1 MPFSQACENNKL
13 PILEVLKRHLKRHLK
28 SPQTL
33 LEIASGTGQ
42 HAVYFAEAMPFL
54 TWQATDIPENL
65 ATLSPRIEAANLA
78 NIPPPKPLDV
88 NGQWPM
94 GIVDTVFS
102 ANCLHIVATDSVEN
116 FFAGVGMQLRAGGLL
131 MVYGPFKYDGQFT
144 SESNDRFDDWLKERN
159 PQSGIRDFEWV
170 NSLADRAGLDLL
182 EDNPMPANN
191 QLLVWQS
198 RSGSVVS

>member
-1 MPFSQACENNKL
+1 
-13 PILEVLKRHLKRHLK
+13 
-28 SPQTL
+28 
-33 LEIASGTGQ
+33 
-42 HAVYFAEAMPFL
+42 
-54 TWQATDIPENL
+54 
-65 ATLSPRIEAANLA
+65 
-78 NIPPPKPLDV
+78 
-88 NGQWPM
+88 M